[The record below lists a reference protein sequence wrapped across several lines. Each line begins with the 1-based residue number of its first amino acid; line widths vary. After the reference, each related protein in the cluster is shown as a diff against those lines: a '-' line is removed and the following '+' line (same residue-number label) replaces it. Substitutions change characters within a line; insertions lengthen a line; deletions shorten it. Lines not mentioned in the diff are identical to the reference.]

1 MRRAD
6 RLFQIAQYLRA
17 RKLTTA
23 RQLADWLAVSERTV
37 YRDIRDLS
45 LSGVPVEGEAGVGY
59 RIKAG
64 FDLQPLMFSPDEID
78 ALVIGMRMV
87 QAWGGPQLAASAV
100 AALSKVTLA
109 LPREKRDFV
118 EATAM
123 YAPAFHIDPQH
134 GQRLEAIRQAISRH
148 RKLQLEYADAGSA
161 VSERVVWPLGL
172 YFFGGTWLIAA
183 WCELRSDFR
192 SFRLDRVRALETLDT
207 YPSHEGRRL
216 ADFVRAV
223 QRSAGNKPV
232 PAHKPAPANR

>member
-123 YAPAFHIDPQH
+123 YAPTFHIDPQH
-134 GQRLEAIRQAISRH
+134 GQRLEAIRQAIGRH
-148 RKLQLEYADAGSA
+148 RKLQLQYADAGSA
-161 VSERVVWPLGL
+161 ESERIIWPLGL

-192 SFRLDRVRALETLDT
+192 SFRLDRVRSLETLDT

-216 ADFVRAV
+216 SDFVRAV
-223 QRSAGNKPV
+223 QRSAGNKPASAGN
-232 PAHKPAPANR
+232 PASR